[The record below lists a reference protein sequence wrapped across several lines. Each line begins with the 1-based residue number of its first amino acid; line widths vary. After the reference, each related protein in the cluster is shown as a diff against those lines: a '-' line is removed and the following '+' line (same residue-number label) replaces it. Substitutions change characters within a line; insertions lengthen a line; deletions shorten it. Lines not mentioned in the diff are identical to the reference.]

1 MATRRDVLNGL
12 VATAAVGLV
21 PHAIAQ
27 PGIRWV
33 IRADPGL
40 AGMVVILR
48 IREKFAEVMRIPAD
62 AIEIVRPSGP
72 NWMEQLRDRS
82 PDQTVVEL

>member
-1 MATRRDVLNGL
+1 MTTRRDVLNGL
-12 VATAAVGLV
+12 VATATVGLM
-21 PHAIAQ
+21 PHVISQ

-62 AIEIVRPSGP
+62 TIEIVRPSGP
-72 NWMEQLRDRS
+72 NWLERLREDS
-82 PDQTVVEL
+82 PGQTVVEL